1 MERWSLSEK
10 QIYGAE
16 DDEDMDA
23 IMAALDAN
31 AQPEAGL
38 ATSEES

>member
-10 QIYGAE
+10 QVYGAE

-23 IMAALDAN
+23 IMAALDASV
-31 AQPEAGL
+31 QPDAGF
-38 ATSEES
+38 ATREDC